1 MADIP
6 VIDISSENEDAA
18 RQLLAAATD
27 NGFAFIKNNDATGL
41 SPSDIQGMFDLSA
54 SFFAAPTNVKEE
66 CSINSNKS
74 GKNRGWLGMHAETL
88 DPSKQKKGDFKE
100 AFNFSPH
107 NPPQPLSGPLST
119 QRDTLLTFQT
129 KCHSLC
135 LHILRLFATA
145 LSIPRTWFEERH
157 DFSQGETGSILRLLY
172 YPSLQTL
179 KARASRTQH
188 NEGSEVNGTDQEKQW
203 QEFEEGED
211 VRAGAHSDYGSVTLL
226 FQQLGQ
232 PGLEIL
238 TKEGKWASVPVN
250 PNDNPG
256 PLPILLNIGDLLS
269 YWTNGLLKS
278 TVHRVIFPSPSS
290 TAPSP
295 SPASA
300 PAGQDRY
307 SLAYFCHPLD
317 ACPLLPVPSKMVEEM
332 SGSEEAR
339 GEVRKVRGLAGWHD
353 RSEEGQEGKGKGE
366 AEVLTAKDHL
376 NARLGATYGVKT

>member
-1 MADIP
+1 MAEIP
-6 VIDISSENEDAA
+6 VIDISSGNTDAA

-41 SPSDIQGMFDLSA
+41 SPSDIQSMFDLSA
-54 SFFAAPTNVKEE
+54 SFFAAPTNVKAE

-107 NPPQPLSGPLST
+107 NPPQPLSGPLSD

-145 LSIPRTWFEERH
+145 LSIPQSWFEERH

-179 KARASRTQH
+179 KAKASRTEQ
-188 NEGSEVNGTDQEKQW
+188 NGGSEVNGAEQEKQW

-250 PNDNPG
+250 PGEGSN

-290 TAPSP
+290 STPSVP
-295 SPASA
+295 SQPPS
-300 PAGQDRY
+300 GDRY

-317 ACPLLPVPSKMVEEM
+317 ACPLLPVPSKLVEEM

-339 GEVRKVRGLAGWHD
+339 GEVRKVRGLAG
-353 RSEEGQEGKGKGE
+353 RGSGEEGGEGEGKG
-366 AEVLTAKDHL
+366 EVLTAKDHL